1 MVNSPKLVLMTP
13 DELENLIH
21 YSVRKALSEQPT
33 KSSFSDDKPL
43 TIDEASAFLN
53 IPKATLYG
61 YTSTRKIP
69 FHKMG
74 KKILFFKAELLAWIE
89 EGKKKTKKQIEAEG
103 FLSLQ
108 KGGMRR

>member
-13 DELENLIH
+13 SELDNLIQS
-21 YSVRKALSEQPT
+21 SVRKALSEQPA

-43 TIDEASAFLN
+43 TIDEASAFLK
-53 IPKATLYG
+53 IPKATI
-61 YTSTRKIP
+61 YTFTSKREIP
-69 FHKMG
+69 FHKVG
-74 KKILFFKAELLAWIE
+74 KGLLFFKAELLAWIE

-108 KGGMRR
+108 KGGARR

>member
-1 MVNSPKLVLMTP
+1 MTP
-13 DELENLIH
+13 SELDSLIQS
-21 YSVRKALSEQPT
+21 SVRKALSEQST
-33 KSSFSDDKPL
+33 KSSFTDDKPL

-61 YTSTRKIP
+61 YTSSRQIP

-103 FLSLQ
+103 FT
-108 KGGMRR
+108 KIGGSRR